1 MSNSFL
7 CCATYSR
14 NEGDYIEALSTYS
27 GKYKGGNIA
36 IIVSEE
42 TGSSPLLTTA
52 SPPSQATPLL
62 CLPHCSVHYTDGP
75 PYTLWPSYAP
85 LGFPIITSAHKKQRG
100 VILFGQLLSLKTA
113 ATYSPTN
120 AVPSA
125 RSGLTSLFGMGRGGT
140 PTL

>member
-52 SPPSQATPLL
+52 SPPRKQLL
-62 CLPHCSVHYTDGP
+62 CFAFPTVRFTTPMVLLTPFGHPMLP
-75 PYTLWPSYAP
+75 
-85 LGFPIITSAHKKQRG
+85 
-100 VILFGQLLSLKTA
+100 
-113 ATYSPTN
+113 
-120 AVPSA
+120 
-125 RSGLTSLFGMGRGGT
+125 
-140 PTL
+140 